1 MVSLSVAEVPS
12 PSVVAVSM
20 VVAMVV
26 SGSVDSVV
34 VGGGLVWMFDGIDSI
49 EMLGGQKVMRL
60 IFLAG
65 Y

>member
-1 MVSLSVAEVPS
+1 MVSLSV
-12 PSVVAVSM
+12 VVVSM

-26 SGSVDSVV
+26 SGHGSVDSVV
-34 VGGGLVWMFDGIDSI
+34 VGGGGLVWMFDGIDSI

-60 IFLAG
+60 MFLAG